1 MRKSLLSLIFGISV
15 LSLSAQ
21 IIPNGDFESTNAN
34 WEGINFVY
42 NTTLKVPNHN
52 GWDSKLGPVQG
63 SQFLIISNTTTNE
76 GGAHNKFACSFRPD
90 TFSFHVGYFRLYS
103 TEAFGIEVMLSKW
116 NSTNNNRDTICFM
129 HDTFPSPGGQ
139 IIPWT
144 VVNRSLSIYY
154 RNAQIPDSACISFF
168 NDVINPVSSTTF
180 MVLDECKW
188 GYQDPSNKTFVDI
201 LDHEPTLS
209 QVYYATG
216 NLYFKYYNTA
226 TLNNS
231 TVTVYNMNGQMV
243 FTKYL
248 NIKSDPYYEVFKLP
262 ELKNGIYIITIKSN
276 TGLENKKFI
285 VQ

>member
-1 MRKSLLSLIFGISV
+1 MRKSLLSLFLGISV
-15 LSLSAQ
+15 LGLSAQ

-42 NTTLKVPNHN
+42 NTTLKVPNKN
-52 GWDSKLGPVQG
+52 GWDSKLSPVHG

-76 GGAHNKFACSFRPD
+76 GGTHNKFACSFRPD

-129 HDTFPSPGGQ
+129 HDTFPSTGGQ

-154 RNAQIPDSACISFF
+154 RNAQIPDSASISFF

-180 MVLDECKW
+180 FWFWMNVSGDLK
-188 GYQDPSNKTFVDI
+188 PLPIKHLSISLI
-201 LDHEPTLS
+201 LNQL
-209 QVYYATG
+209 
-216 NLYFKYYNTA
+216 
-226 TLNNS
+226 
-231 TVTVYNMNGQMV
+231 
-243 FTKYL
+243 
-248 NIKSDPYYEVFKLP
+248 
-262 ELKNGIYIITIKSN
+262 
-276 TGLENKKFI
+276 
-285 VQ
+285 